1 MRARWAGL
9 GPWLAVAAAICV
21 LDQLTK
27 MVASNHLV
35 YGVPR
40 AVMPCFNW
48 TLLHNTGAAF
58 SLLNDAAGWQRW
70 LFSSIAVVVGSVVV
84 WRLATMERSERL
96 EATALAFILGGAIG
110 NLIDR
115 LRFGY
120 VVDFIH
126 VYFRQYSF
134 PAFNIADSAI
144 VVGAFLMLLAGTLSA
159 PRPRAAD

>member
-1 MRARWAGL
+1 M
-9 GPWLAVAAAICV
+9 AAAICV

-96 EATALAFILGGAIG
+96 EATALAFVLGGAIG

-120 VVDFIH
+120 VVDFIQVH
-126 VYFRQYSF
+126 YQEAWYF
-134 PAFNIADSAI
+134 PTFNVADAAI
-144 VVGAFLMLLAGTLSA
+144 SVGAVLLLVITFREG
-159 PRPRAAD
+159 RGKV